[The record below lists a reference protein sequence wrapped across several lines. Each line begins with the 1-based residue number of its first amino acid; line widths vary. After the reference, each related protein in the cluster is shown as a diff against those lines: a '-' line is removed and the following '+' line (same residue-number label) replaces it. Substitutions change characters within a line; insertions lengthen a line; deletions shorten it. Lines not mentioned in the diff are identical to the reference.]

1 MCKICF
7 LLFIQASLIAF
18 LFCYHNFN
26 NETAMNQNWEA
37 FLDTECD
44 FQYQQQPVTRKQA
57 YKTSRK
63 SESLRIFFK

>member
-1 MCKICF
+1 
-7 LLFIQASLIAF
+7 
-18 LFCYHNFN
+18 
-26 NETAMNQNWEA
+26 MNQNWEA